1 MNLKVGDNVIWLRNM
16 ERFKIIA
23 DKQFLLKPE
32 ELAKFPED
40 ENVFVIKNDYSAFRA
55 YSYELRPEASVLN

>member
-1 MNLKVGDNVIWLRNM
+1 MSLKVGDNVIWLRNM
-16 ERFKIIA
+16 ERFTIIA
-23 DKQFLLKPE
+23 DKQFLLNAE

-55 YSYELRPEASVLN
+55 HSYELRPEASILN